1 MASRVVCISRARGAG
16 GEAVGRIVSN
26 GMRFRYV
33 DDEILVRASE
43 KADVDTSLVAD
54 AEHRRGLMARILDV
68 MAQSGGTE
76 MDSAAAFAPEAILA
90 ANASTNYQDLIRE
103 VIWECGTEGDA
114 VIVAHAAG
122 MALAELD
129 GVLRVLVTA
138 SPETRAARLVE
149 AGGLSEGDA
158 RKEIDNSDKERADY
172 FRRFYNIREELPTHY
187 DMVVNTDHLSLDH
200 AAQAVI
206 GAAQA

>member
-1 MASRVVCISRARGAG
+1 MASRVVCIARSRGAG
-16 GEAVGRIVSN
+16 GEAVGRMVSN

-43 KADVDTSLVAD
+43 KADVDPSLVAD
-54 AEHRRGLMARILDV
+54 AEHRKGLMARILDV
-68 MAQSGGTE
+68 MAQAGATE
-76 MDSAAAFAPEAILA
+76 TEPSAFAPDAIMA

-103 VIWECGTEGDA
+103 VIRECGTEGSA

-122 MALAELD
+122 MALTEMND
-129 GVLRVLVTA
+129 VLRVLITA

-172 FRRFYNIREELPTHY
+172 FLRFYEIREELPTHY
-187 DMVVNTDHLSLDH
+187 DLVVNTDHLSLQR
-200 AAQAVI
+200 AAQVVI